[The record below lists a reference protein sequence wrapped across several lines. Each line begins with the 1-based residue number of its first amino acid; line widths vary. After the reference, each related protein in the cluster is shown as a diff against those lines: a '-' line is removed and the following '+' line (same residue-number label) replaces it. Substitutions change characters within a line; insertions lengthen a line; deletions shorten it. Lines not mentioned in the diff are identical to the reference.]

1 MRSIIHLVG
10 VAAIA
15 APALFASTYAL
26 AAAADADAGR
36 EAYIRAGCY
45 SCHGYEGQGA
55 GTGPKLAPDPLPY
68 AALSNFVRQTSG
80 AMPPYTPAV
89 LPEEDLQDIYA
100 YLQSRPAAPDPDDIP
115 LLQDIQ

>member
-1 MRSIIHLVG
+1 MRSILRLAA

-15 APALFASTYAL
+15 APVLVAATAAL
-26 AAAADADAGR
+26 AADAEAGR
-36 EAYIRAGCY
+36 EAYERVGCY
-45 SCHGYEGQGA
+45 TCHGYEGQGA

-80 AMPPYTPAV
+80 AMPPFTPAV
-89 LPEEDLQDIYA
+89 LPEEDLQNIYT
-100 YLQSRPAAPDPDDIP
+100 YLQSIPQPPDPGDVP

>member
-1 MRSIIHLVG
+1 MRSLFQIAG
-10 VAAIA
+10 VAVIV
-15 APALFASTYAL
+15 APALFTGSVAF
-26 AAAADADAGR
+26 AADADAGR
-36 EAYIRAGCY
+36 EAYNRVGCY

-80 AMPPYTPAV
+80 TMPPFTPAV
-89 LPEEDLQDIYA
+89 LTEEDLQDIYA
-100 YLQSRPAAPDPDDIP
+100 YLQSQPAAPDPDDID

>member
-1 MRSIIHLVG
+1 MRSIVHLVG
-10 VAAIA
+10 VAVIA
-15 APALFASTYAL
+15 APALFASTCAF
-26 AAAADADAGR
+26 AADADAGR
-36 EAYIRAGCY
+36 EAYVRVGCY

-80 AMPPYTPAV
+80 AMPPFTPAV

-100 YLQSRPAAPDPDDIP
+100 YLESRAEAPDPDDIP